1 VRRLEKHEW
10 LYESIALIAF
20 IITVGFLA
28 LPVMGDIINPQDPDE
43 IVVRMYV
50 EDYLGFDPD
59 EIVVKKGETVKL
71 VLISMDVGH
80 SVVIP
85 ELGIDTGTILPGEKK
100 VIEFTPQ
107 EAGVY
112 MFKCNTECSSLHHF
126 MRGKLIVEG

>member
-1 VRRLEKHEW
+1 MEKHEW
-10 LYESIALIAF
+10 FFESIALISF
-20 IITVGFLA
+20 IVTMGFLA
-28 LPVMGDIINPQDPDE
+28 LPVMGDIINPQEPNE
-43 IVVRMYV
+43 IVVHMYV

-80 SVVIP
+80 SLIIP

-112 MFKCNTECSSLHHF
+112 TFKCNTECSSIHHF